1 MLLDECIECV
11 NVCTC
16 VGLEM
21 KNFVCEG
28 IRALVS
34 FKHLNW
40 ACTWITGYQYSRSAI
55 YTLGSTFRLR
65 LSHPY
70 GCVLFLSQVILA
82 NPWASL
88 VSTLGYG
95 FPML

>member
-1 MLLDECIECV
+1 MYRM
-11 NVCTC
+11 CTR

-34 FKHLNW
+34 LSTLSGLALGSW
-40 ACTWITGYQYSRSAI
+40 ATNSRFAI

-65 LSHPY
+65 FSHLY
-70 GCVLFLSQVILA
+70 GCVLFFE
-82 NPWASL
+82 P
-88 VSTLGYG
+88 GG
-95 FPML
+95 PC